1 MIQGHAHDNPS
12 GEGIDESGGSLQQT
26 QQADAKY
33 KWTGV
38 EQQNSAL

>member
-12 GEGIDESGGSLQQT
+12 GEGIDEIGGILQYT
-26 QQADAKY
+26 QKSDAKF

-38 EQQNSAL
+38 EQHN